1 LAINSL
7 ETYVI
12 ASSKHQQ
19 GLTFISLVFI
29 LGLIA
34 FFVLLG
40 LKIGPIY
47 LNHSKVVSTLSE
59 LKRTPDIEY
68 QSEPEI
74 RNSLSK
80 RFNINYVNDVT
91 QENITITRHENYLK
105 IVIEYE
111 VVKNIAGNL
120 SVLITFNDVME
131 VNKQ

>member
-1 LAINSL
+1 MI
-7 ETYVI
+7 V
-12 ASSKHQQ
+12 SSKHQQ

>member
-1 LAINSL
+1 MI
-7 ETYVI
+7 V
-12 ASSKHQQ
+12 SSKHQQ

-131 VNKQ
+131 ANKQ

>member
-1 LAINSL
+1 M
-7 ETYVI
+7 I

>member
-1 LAINSL
+1 M
-7 ETYVI
+7 I

-59 LKRTPDIEY
+59 LKKTPDIEY
-68 QSEPEI
+68 QSESEI

-131 VNKQ
+131 ANKQ

>member
-1 LAINSL
+1 M
-7 ETYVI
+7 I

-68 QSEPEI
+68 QSESEI

>member
-1 LAINSL
+1 M
-7 ETYVI
+7 I

-68 QSEPEI
+68 QSESEI

-91 QENITITRHENYLK
+91 QENITITRNENYLK

>member
-1 LAINSL
+1 M
-7 ETYVI
+7 I

-68 QSEPEI
+68 QSESEI
-74 RNSLSK
+74 RNGLSK

-131 VNKQ
+131 ANKQ

>member
-1 LAINSL
+1 M
-7 ETYVI
+7 I

-68 QSEPEI
+68 QSESEI
-74 RNSLSK
+74 RNGLSK

>member
-1 LAINSL
+1 M
-7 ETYVI
+7 I

-80 RFNINYVNDVT
+80 HFNINYVNDVT

>member
-1 LAINSL
+1 M
-7 ETYVI
+7 I

-34 FFVLLG
+34 LFVLLG

-68 QSEPEI
+68 QSESEI

-131 VNKQ
+131 ANKQ

>member
-1 LAINSL
+1 M
-7 ETYVI
+7 I

-131 VNKQ
+131 ANKQ

>member
-1 LAINSL
+1 M
-7 ETYVI
+7 I

-19 GLTFISLVFI
+19 GLTSISLVFI
-29 LGLIA
+29 LGLIV

-40 LKIGPIY
+40 LKIGSIY

-68 QSEPEI
+68 QSESEI

-91 QENITITRHENYLK
+91 QENITITRNENYLK

>member
-1 LAINSL
+1 
-7 ETYVI
+7 VI

-68 QSEPEI
+68 QSESEI